1 MDNERLMRAF
11 GEIDDE
17 YIQTANEL
25 YDIWQ
30 ESQKGVIVRADS
42 SRRSPWRTIIASVA
56 CTAAALFGVF
66 VLMLN
71 VGKIAIIDSSA
82 SSDVVSGE
90 MTASNSENT
99 ASDPSVGG
107 NSAENPSQQNIS
119 YNLTLPA
126 NTPRTVSQIRLEV
139 RKWKEDEIESIFL
152 DGKTVVDQYTYEP
165 DFFPGDLCYVYRT
178 SDDWQIIRAP
188 GQFTVDNWSAKDGNF
203 HYGTVCSPLT
213 SVCHASDEELS
224 AFSRDN
230 AVKRVNEILDRLDI
244 PYGVPYIIPVKAD
257 MANRYLKSFEGRQG
271 FSYTPWGEENEV
283 YILIYPLIYEGIEL
297 TMDEMKL
304 PGESYYGRGASIEVV
319 VSKNDLISIRGK
331 TIYQTEYKTEEQIT
345 VKYNADYGLNKIK
358 EFYSQQ
364 IISEEI
370 QFSECKLVYVPVKKE
385 SEECLSF
392 APAWEFDGD
401 EESRF
406 SPFKRPIS
414 QYVYVHNGNRYPEY

>member
-1 MDNERLMRAF
+1 MLSGIEDK
-11 GEIDDE
+11 
-17 YIQTANEL
+17 YIENASKTFDLQREL
-25 YDIWQ
+25 R
-30 ESQKGVIVRADS
+30 EGTIVRAAPKS
-42 SRRSPWRTIIASVA
+42 PRSPWKTVIASAA
-56 CTAAALFGVF
+56 CTAAALLGVF

-71 VGKIAIIDSSA
+71 VGKIAIIDSTA
-82 SSDVVSGE
+82 SSDIAGGE
-90 MTASNSENT
+90 ITAGNPENS
-99 ASDPSVGG
+99 AYDPSGGG
-107 NSAENPSQQNIS
+107 NSAENPSQLNIS

-126 NTPRTVSQIRLEV
+126 NTPSTVSQIHLEV

-188 GQFTVDNWSAKDGNF
+188 GQITVDNWSAKDGNF

-230 AVKRVNEILDRLDI
+230 AVKRVNGILDRLDI
-244 PYGVPYIIPVKAD
+244 PYGEPYIIPVKAD
-257 MANRYLKSFEGRQG
+257 TANRYLRSFERRQG
-271 FSYTPWGEENEV
+271 FSYTPWEEENEV

-297 TMDEMKL
+297 TMDEMNI
-304 PGESYYGRGASIEVV
+304 PGESHYGRGASIEAV
-319 VSKNDLISIRGK
+319 VSKTDLISIRGK
-331 TIYQTEYKTEEQIT
+331 TIYQAEYKTEEQIS

-358 EFYSQQ
+358 EYYSQQ
-364 IISEEI
+364 SISEEI
-370 QFSECKLVYVPVKKE
+370 QFSGCKLVYVPVKKE

-406 SPFKRPIS
+406 SPFKRQIS
-414 QYVYVHNGNRYPEY
+414 QYVYAHNGNRYSKY